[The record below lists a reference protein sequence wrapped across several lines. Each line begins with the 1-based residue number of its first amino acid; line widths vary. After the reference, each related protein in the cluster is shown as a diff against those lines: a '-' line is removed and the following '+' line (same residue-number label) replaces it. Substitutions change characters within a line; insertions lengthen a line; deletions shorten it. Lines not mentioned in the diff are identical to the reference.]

1 MKGELR
7 IEQMLEDD
15 TLFEPGRYTVLESP
29 AGGVGRETEIEYFR
43 RQHGR
48 CIIKLRGIDSIAEA
62 ERYVGFALK
71 IPGAALPVPKEGY
84 FYTFQLKGCRVFTAD
99 GECVGTVTDVVET
112 GGGEI
117 LQVDNDNREILIPF
131 AQSYIK
137 DIDPEAGKIEVD
149 LPEDLRNLN
158 T

>member
-1 MKGELR
+1 
-7 IEQMLEDD
+7 
-15 TLFEPGRYTVLESP
+15 
-29 AGGVGRETEIEYFR
+29 
-43 RQHGR
+43 
-48 CIIKLRGIDSIAEA
+48 
-62 ERYVGFALK
+62 
-71 IPGAALPVPKEGY
+71 
-84 FYTFQLKGCRVFTAD
+84 VFTAD